1 MPSPTSLTGS
11 SPKVSIPLILNRAD
25 DAAPALPSIARAHT
39 LPLQPLPMLHAAP
52 HAQLA
57 HPQLLPLPRYGA
69 YPPVVPHYQ
78 YPQYGAPFGQPYMVA
93 PPGYS
98 GPMPAVPVVPVME
111 QHPHADYHYAR
122 PAAAAPQPQ
131 QKSRRFRRRYY
142 QIYRKYSC
150 LFPGCTKS
158 YGLLNHLNTHIVT
171 KKHGLRKSK
180 ADFKHIDKDDGPALP
195 DQRTLPAADAPK
207 LPDRA
212 PLPGPLRARA
222 AAYDTYKMEPALLTD
237 LANLGAPSPGHRALP
252 PLVLPTPLW
261 TPPAFALPAIQ
272 QVRDAAHPV
281 RLPLLP
287 LVVGEQLMSETS

>member
-1 MPSPTSLTGS
+1 MPSPTSPTGS

-25 DAAPALPSIARAHT
+25 DAAPALPSIARAHA

-52 HAQLA
+52 HAHLA
-57 HPQLLPLPRYGA
+57 HPQLHPLARYGA

-98 GPMPAVPVVPVME
+98 GPMPAVPAGPVME
-111 QHPHADYHYAR
+111 QHADYHYAR
-122 PAAAAPQPQ
+122 PAAAQPQPQ

-180 ADFKHIDKDDGPALP
+180 ADFRHVDKDDGAPA
-195 DQRTLPAADAPK
+195 LPAADAPR
-207 LPDRA
+207 LP
-212 PLPGPLRARA
+212 ARA
-222 AAYDTYKMEPALLTD
+222 YYDTHKMEPALLTD
-237 LANLGAPSPGHRALP
+237 LANLGAPSPRRRALP

-287 LVVGEQLMSETS
+287 LVVGEQLMPETS